1 MFVGRSGAAG
11 KQTEQHQR
19 PCPRHGEAL
28 PPLSALASPFWTY
41 INMVIIVIIS
51 DPAPVMAR
59 PSLLCQLS
67 PLLSGP
73 TSTWSL
79 SSSSATLPPSWR
91 GPPSSVSSRLSFLD
105 LHQHGHYRHHQRPCP
120 RHGEALPPLS
130 ALASP
135 FWTYIN
141 MVIIVIISDPAP
153 VMARPSLL
161 CQLSPL
167 LSGPTSTWSLSSSSA
182 TLPPSWR
189 GPPSSVSSRLSFLDL
204 HQHGHYRHHQRPCP
218 RHGEA
223 LPPLSALASPFWTYI
238 NMVIIVIISDPAP
251 VMARPSLLCQ
261 LSPLLSGPTS
271 TWSLSSS
278 SATLPPSWRGPPSS
292 VSSRL
297 SFLDLH
303 QHGHYRHHQRPC
315 PVMARPSL
323 LCQLSPLLSGPT
335 STWSLSSS
343 SATLPPSWRGPPSS
357 VSSRLSFLDLHQH
370 GHYRHHQRPCPR
382 HGEALPP
389 LSALASPFWTYINM
403 VIIVI
408 ISDPAPVMARP
419 SLLCQLS
426 PLLSGPTSTWSLSS
440 SSATLPPSWRGPPSS
455 VSSRLSFLDL
465 HQYGHYR
472 HHQRPCPRHGEA
484 LPPLSALASPFWTYI
499 NMVIIVIISDPA
511 PVMARPS
518 LLCQLSPLLSGP
530 TSTWSLS
537 SSSATLPRHGEA
549 LPPLSALASPFW
561 TYINMVIIVIIS
573 DPAPVMARPSLLCQ
587 LSPLLSGP
595 TSTWS
600 LSSSSATLP
609 PSWRG
614 PPSSVS
620 SRLSFLDL
628 HQHGHYRHQHLQMQ
642 QRRQDGRGALV
653 QMTMSLHQ
661 RQV

>member
-1 MFVGRSGAAG
+1 
-11 KQTEQHQR
+11 
-19 PCPRHGEAL
+19 
-28 PPLSALASPFWTY
+28 
-41 INMVIIVIIS
+41 
-51 DPAPVMAR
+51 MAR

-204 HQHGHYRHHQRPCP
+204 HQHGHYRQHQRPCP

-223 LPPLSALASPFWTYI
+223 LPPLSALASPFWTYT

-303 QHGHYRHHQRPC
+303 QHGHYRQ
-315 PVMARPSL
+315 
-323 LCQLSPLLSGPT
+323 
-335 STWSLSSS
+335 
-343 SATLPPSWRGPPSS
+343 
-357 VSSRLSFLDLHQH
+357 
-370 GHYRHHQRPCPR
+370 HQRPCPR

-403 VIIVI
+403 VIIVN

-440 SSATLPPSWRGPPSS
+440 STSSDAAAAARWERG
-455 VSSRLSFLDL
+455 VSTNDDV
-465 HQYGHYR
+465 
-472 HHQRPCPRHGEA
+472 
-484 LPPLSALASPFWTYI
+484 T
-499 NMVIIVIISDPA
+499 A
-511 PVMARPS
+511 PT
-518 LLCQLSPLLSGP
+518 
-530 TSTWSLS
+530 TS
-537 SSSATLPRHGEA
+537 
-549 LPPLSALASPFW
+549 
-561 TYINMVIIVIIS
+561 
-573 DPAPVMARPSLLCQ
+573 
-587 LSPLLSGP
+587 
-595 TSTWS
+595 
-600 LSSSSATLP
+600 
-609 PSWRG
+609 
-614 PPSSVS
+614 
-620 SRLSFLDL
+620 
-628 HQHGHYRHQHLQMQ
+628 
-642 QRRQDGRGALV
+642 
-653 QMTMSLHQ
+653 MTVRQ
-661 RQV
+661 RQQLKETTKH